1 MPAHTRVYSTEAIV
15 LRRTNFGEADRILT
29 LFTPSYG
36 KVRAIAKGVRRTT
49 SRLSGHLEPFTRTQ
63 LLLATGRDLDIIT
76 QAEGRERLDHL
87 RDHHWHATG
96 AWYVAELVDRFLE
109 DADPHPRLYQH
120 FTRTLRLLDD
130 DAGTLTP
137 SPPSP
142 PSTRATDVEMDADNA
157 PAATLPIPSAHIAAS
172 TATPPMAGSRGWLAL
187 RYFELHL
194 LDELGYR
201 PALHNCAGCDTPL
214 RPEENGYNAELG
226 GALCP
231 SCSRYAQRRLTLAA
245 LKVLRLLQTSTWE
258 AVPRLRLDSSLQSE
272 IEGTLQ
278 SSLRYHLDRDLKSW
292 SFLHSGDPR

>member
-63 LLLATGRDLDIIT
+63 LLLATGRELDIVT

-109 DADPHPRLYQH
+109 DADPHPRLYQL

-137 SPPSP
+137 PSP
-142 PSTRATDVEMDADNA
+142 SLPAADVETNTAASA
-157 PAATLPIPSAHIAAS
+157 PVAATVAH
-172 TATPPMAGSRGWLAL
+172 PVAGSRGWLAL

-231 SCSRYAQRRLTLAA
+231 NCSRYAQRRLTLPA

-258 AVPRLRLDSSLQSE
+258 AVPRLRLDSSLQAE

-278 SSLRYHLDRDLKSW
+278 TSLRYHLDRDLKSW
-292 SFLHSGDPR
+292 SFLHAGDPR